1 MVESA
6 LIQQAKGFF
15 RQTVR
20 AGIILL
26 GVSAVTFVMIELVPG
41 DPAEMIL
48 SAHTDAVSAEK
59 IEILRRELGLDL
71 PLPIRWLQW
80 LKGIICLDM
89 GNSFRTGDPVFT
101 EIRNRLPVTLTLA
114 LGAFV
119 FAVTA
124 SLAGGILSA
133 VFQNRFPD
141 RAHRAWTILA
151 VSIPDYWL
159 GLILL
164 LFFSLKL
171 QWFPVT
177 GNEGFKAFVLPI
189 LTLGL
194 SVSASEGRVFR
205 AGILEVLSQDYVRFA
220 HAKGL
225 GPAKIFIG
233 HVFRA
238 AVLPMISLWGML
250 LGHLLGGAVIAES
263 VFSLPGLGKL
273 SADAVLNRDIPMIQ
287 GTVLTMTFFF
297 VISTRIMDGLH
308 ALLIPRSAAH

>member
-1 MVESA
+1 MERA
-6 LIQQAKGFF
+6 LIQQAKSFF
-15 RQTVR
+15 RHAVR
-20 AGIILL
+20 VGITQQ
-26 GVSAVTFVMIELVPG
+26 GVSLVTFVMIELVPG
-41 DPAEMIL
+41 DPAELIL
-48 SAHTDAVSAEK
+48 SAHSDAVSAEK
-59 IEILRRELGLDL
+59 IEVLRKELGLDL
-71 PLPIRWLQW
+71 PLAIRWVRW

-89 GNSFRTGDPVFT
+89 GKSFRTGDPVFT

-114 LGAFV
+114 LGTFV
-119 FAVTA
+119 FAVVL

-151 VSIPDYWL
+151 ISIPDYWL
-159 GLILL
+159 GLLLL

-177 GNEGFKAFVLPI
+177 GNEGFKSFVLPI

-225 GPAKIFIG
+225 RPARVFFG

-263 VFSLPGLGKL
+263 VFSCPGWENWPQML
-273 SADAVLNRDIPMIQ
+273 
-287 GTVLTMTFFF
+287 F
-297 VISTRIMDGLH
+297 
-308 ALLIPRSAAH
+308 